1 MKANKI
7 YKLLIVISILAILIS
22 SFTIGR
28 QVYLDRQLS
37 LISFSTIHF
46 AGYLFFM
53 LMPVELLFTYYLIED
68 FSIPILLVTALITA
82 IFAEIIDYFIGYL
95 ISRHVIDKLIGKRRY
110 LKTKKYIDKY
120 GNLAVF
126 VFNVLPLSSSI
137 LSLVAGMLRYKFR
150 NFLIYSLSGLFIKY
164 IIIILFFL

>member
-1 MKANKI
+1 MKDNKT

-28 QVYLDRQLS
+28 QIYLDRQPN

-53 LMPVELLFTYYLIED
+53 LMPVELLFTYYLVEN
-68 FSIPILLVTALITA
+68 FNIPILLVTALITA
-82 IFAEIIDYFIGYL
+82 IVAEIIDYFIGYL
-95 ISRHVIDKLIGKRRY
+95 VSGHVINKLIGEIRY
-110 LKTKKYIDKY
+110 RKTRKYIDKY

-126 VFNVLPLSSSI
+126 VFNVLPLSSSV
-137 LSLVAGMLRYKFR
+137 LSLVAGILRYKFR

-164 IIIILFFL
+164 IVIILFFL